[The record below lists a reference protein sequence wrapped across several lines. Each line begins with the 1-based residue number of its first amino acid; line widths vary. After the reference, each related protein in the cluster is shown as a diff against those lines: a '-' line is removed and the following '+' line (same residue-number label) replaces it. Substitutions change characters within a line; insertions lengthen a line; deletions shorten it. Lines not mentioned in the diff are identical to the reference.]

1 MNQSSAQ
8 VEICLRI
15 PGTWADP
22 RELIERIGGHNTG
35 FSVGIGGHNT
45 GFSVLLGSRSGDAA
59 SIGKFGKAPIFK
71 SKQERLLIAKQ

>member
-22 RELIERIGGHNTG
+22 RELIER
-35 FSVGIGGHNT
+35 IGGHNT